1 MVGKSDVSQHP
12 RRVKGTETGRAAF
25 KTRRAEKAVDETH
38 RLHGISGFDARE
50 DTFPSNTHAAP
61 PRRGAQGPSG
71 TRGMSDRI
79 THECGVA
86 LVRLLKP
93 LAYYQEKYG
102 SPLWGFT
109 KLFLLMEKQHNR
121 GQDGAGVA
129 SVKLDVPAGEA
140 FMFRERSVKSNPL
153 DRIFK
158 SLLAQYNEKVDTG
171 VIHPEFPDTVKR
183 AFDFGG
189 ELLMGHLRYGTSG
202 GYSLSSCHP
211 FFRRSPWPTRN
222 LALCGN
228 FNLTNT
234 AELNASLTAMGQ
246 HPIHATDT
254 QAILEKIGFFLDEE
268 HEDIYRFLRKRDLAG
283 AELSRRISD
292 DLDVTRILT
301 RASQNW
307 DGGYTL
313 CGLIGNGDAFVAR
326 DPSGIRPC
334 FWFQNDEVAAVASE
348 RAPLMTVFDLAA
360 EQVREVKPG
369 HVVVLKRA
377 GTITENQFTAPLPRS
392 SCSFERI
399 YFSRGNDL
407 DIYRERQAL
416 GGQLAGQVIKAIDHD
431 WANTVFGFIPNT
443 AEVAYYG
450 LMSALRCRRRDEVKA
465 AILQA
470 CANGTLDEAL
480 LDELILR
487 NWPRGEKVVSKD
499 IKLRTF
505 IGQEGLRNQLASHIY
520 DITYGSVNPGDNLV
534 CVDDSIVRGTTL
546 RKSILRILAR
556 LQPRKIVILSTAP
569 QIRYPDCYGI
579 DMSELGKFIAFEA
592 AVELLKAR
600 GQGDLLQEVYTLC
613 REEVKRAGTV
623 NHVRK
628 IYEPF
633 TPEEI
638 SAKIVERVR
647 PKSIDWQGEIEIIF
661 QTIENLHAAVP
672 NHTGDWYFTGRYPT
686 PGGYRVVN
694 QAYLNYFEKA
704 EGRSY

>member
-1 MVGKSDVSQHP
+1 
-12 RRVKGTETGRAAF
+12 
-25 KTRRAEKAVDETH
+25 
-38 RLHGISGFDARE
+38 
-50 DTFPSNTHAAP
+50 
-61 PRRGAQGPSG
+61 
-71 TRGMSDRI
+71 MSDRI
-79 THECGVA
+79 THECGIA

-93 LAYYQEKYG
+93 LSYYQEKYG

-109 KLFLLMEKQHNR
+109 KLFLLMAKQHNR

-129 SVKLDVPAGEA
+129 CVKLDMPAGEA

-158 SLLAQYNEKVDTG
+158 LLLTQYNEKVAAGT
-171 VIHPEFPDTVKR
+171 IHPEFSDTVKKS
-183 AFDFGG
+183 FDFGG
-189 ELLMGHLRYGTSG
+189 ELFLGHLRYGTSG
-202 GYSLSSCHP
+202 GYNLSSCHP

-234 AELNASLTAMGQ
+234 AELNHSLTDMGQ
-246 HPIHATDT
+246 HPIYATDT
-254 QAILEKIGFFLDEE
+254 QAVLEKIGFFLDEE
-268 HEDIYRFLRKRDLAG
+268 HEEIYRQLRSQGLPG
-283 AELSRRISD
+283 AEISQRISE
-292 DLDVTRILT
+292 DLDLT
-301 RASQNW
+301 RVLARAANKW
-307 DGGYTL
+307 DGGYTIA
-313 CGLIGNGDAFVAR
+313 GLIGNGDAFVAR

-334 FWFQNDEVAAVASE
+334 FWFQNDEVIAFASE
-348 RAPLMTVFDLAA
+348 RAPLMTVFDLAV
-360 EQVREVKPG
+360 EQVKEVEPG
-369 HVVVLKRA
+369 HVVVIKKNGA
-377 GTITENQFTAPLPRS
+377 VSAKAFTPPLPRA

-416 GGQLAGQVIKAIDHD
+416 GGGLADQVIKSIGHD
-431 WANTVFGFIPNT
+431 WARTVFGFIPNT

-450 LMSALRCRRRDEVKA
+450 LMSALRTRRRDEVKA
-465 AILQA
+465 AILEAQA
-470 CANGTLDEAL
+470 AGKLTEPL

-499 IKLRTF
+499 IKIRTF
-505 IGQEGLRNQLASHIY
+505 IGQETMRNQLASHIY
-520 DITYGSVNPGDNLV
+520 DITYGSVQPGDNLV

-556 LQPRKIVILSTAP
+556 LNPRKIIIVSTAP

-579 DMSELGKFIAFEA
+579 DMSEVGKFIAFEA
-592 AVELLKAR
+592 AVELLKERGQSALLAEVYALCRDEVAR
-600 GQGDLLQEVYTLC
+600 G
-613 REEVKRAGTV
+613 GTV

-633 TPEEI
+633 TPEEL
-638 SAKIVERVR
+638 SRKIVERVR
-647 PKSIDWQGEIEIIF
+647 PKGIEWQGEIEIIF

-672 NHTGDWYFTGRYPT
+672 AHTGDWYFTGKYPT

-694 QAYLNYFEKA
+694 QAFVNYYEKA

>member
-1 MVGKSDVSQHP
+1 
-12 RRVKGTETGRAAF
+12 
-25 KTRRAEKAVDETH
+25 
-38 RLHGISGFDARE
+38 
-50 DTFPSNTHAAP
+50 
-61 PRRGAQGPSG
+61 
-71 TRGMSDRI
+71 MSDRI
-79 THECGVA
+79 THECGIA

-93 LAYYQEKYG
+93 LSYYQEKYG

-129 SVKLDVPAGEA
+129 CVKLDVAAGEP
-140 FMFRERSVKSNPL
+140 FMFRERNVKSNPL
-153 DRIFK
+153 DKIFK
-158 SLLAQYNEKVDTG
+158 TLLTQYNEKVDAGT
-171 VIHPEFPDTVKR
+171 IHPEFADTVKKH
-183 AFDFGG
+183 FDFGG
-189 ELLMGHLRYGTSG
+189 ELLLGHLRYGTSG
-202 GYSLSSCHP
+202 GYNLSSCHP

-234 AELNASLTAMGQ
+234 AELNESLTAMGQ
-246 HPIHATDT
+246 HPIFATDT

-283 AELSRRISD
+283 EELSRSISE
-292 DLDVTRILT
+292 DLDVTRVIT
-301 RASQNW
+301 RASQKW

-313 CGLIGNGDAFVAR
+313 CGMIGNGDAFVAR

-334 FWFQNDEVAAVASE
+334 FWFQNDEVVAFASE
-348 RAPLMTVFDLAA
+348 RAPLMTVFDLAV
-360 EQVREVKPG
+360 EDVKEVKPG
-369 HVVVLKRA
+369 HAVVIKRR
-377 GTITENQFTAPLPRS
+377 GTITENAFTAPLPRT

-399 YFSRGNDL
+399 YFSRGNDV

-416 GGQLAGQVIKAIDHD
+416 GGGLADQVIKSIGHD
-431 WANTVFGFIPNT
+431 WANTVFSFIPNT

-450 LMSALRCRRRDEVKA
+450 LMSALRTKRRDEVKA
-465 AILQA
+465 AILK
-470 CANGTLDEAL
+470 ANAAGQLTEAL
-480 LDELILR
+480 LDDLILR

-499 IKLRTF
+499 IKIRTF
-505 IGQEGLRNQLASHIY
+505 IGQESMRNQLASHVY
-520 DITYGSVNPGDNLV
+520 DITYGSVKPGDNLV

-556 LQPRKIVILSTAP
+556 LNPRKIVIVSTAP

-579 DMSELGKFIAFEA
+579 DMSELGKFVAFEA
-592 AVELLKAR
+592 AVELLKER
-600 GQGDLLQEVYTLC
+600 GQGALLEEVYRLC
-613 REEVKRAGTV
+613 HEEVAKGGSA

-628 IYEPF
+628 LYEPF

-647 PKSIDWQGEIEIIF
+647 PKNIEWKGEVEIIF
-661 QTIENLHAAVP
+661 QTIEHLHAAVP
-672 NHTGDWYFTGRYPT
+672 GHTGDWYFTGKYPT

-694 QAYLNYFEKA
+694 QAYVNYYEQNA
-704 EGRSY
+704 GRSY